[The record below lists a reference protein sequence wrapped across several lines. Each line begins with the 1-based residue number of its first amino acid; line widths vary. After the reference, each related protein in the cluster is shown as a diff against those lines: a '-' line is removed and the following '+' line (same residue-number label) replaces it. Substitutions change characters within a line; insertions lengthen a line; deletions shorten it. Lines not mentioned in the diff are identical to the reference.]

1 MAASPTPTR
10 KRSGSFVGLAV
21 FDPTR
26 IDEKVDRKVLGIPKE
41 EKRLDFIVYPTTKKA
56 WKGQPIPETFYIS
69 REDIVNFYKTGRVPS
84 DFPGM
89 CFEEFGALDLKWR
102 DDQKGLFPLD
112 MTGRLKMTSYLR
124 KLEPLAD
131 ALEHSRTTL
140 AEKEAAQEE
149 KLANRKVVK
158 HPDVPKPDDW
168 KPYVPPA
175 PKEKK
180 LKRKEYRTAQNGDYD
195 RPYLTTRRQRRRRD
209 PDGDAEE
216 GEGL

>member
-1 MAASPTPTR
+1 MVLLSIAGMGILYSLLPDDMTARVIPAEVLEIYESPRMEFELGELKEADAVIKAANE
-10 KRSGSFVGLAV
+10 G
-21 FDPTR
+21 
-26 IDEKVDRKVLGIPKE
+26 
-41 EKRLDFIVYPTTKKA
+41 FI
-56 WKGQPIPETFYIS
+56 
-69 REDIVNFYKTGRVPS
+69 
-84 DFPGM
+84 
-89 CFEEFGALDLKWR
+89 
-102 DDQKGLFPLD
+102 

>member
-1 MAASPTPTR
+1 MA
-10 KRSGSFVGLAV
+10 
-21 FDPTR
+21 
-26 IDEKVDRKVLGIPKE
+26 
-41 EKRLDFIVYPTTKKA
+41 
-56 WKGQPIPETFYIS
+56 
-69 REDIVNFYKTGRVPS
+69 
-84 DFPGM
+84 
-89 CFEEFGALDLKWR
+89 
-102 DDQKGLFPLD
+102 
-112 MTGRLKMTSYLR
+112 GRLKKTGHLR
-124 KLEPLAD
+124 QWLPLAD
-131 ALEHSRTTL
+131 ALAASRTKR
-140 AEKEAAQEE
+140 EKKEATLEK

-158 HPDVPKPDDW
+158 HPGVEKPADW

>member
-1 MAASPTPTR
+1 MGGHRGGGDDKDQP
-10 KRSGSFVGLAV
+10 GH
-21 FDPTR
+21 
-26 IDEKVDRKVLGIPKE
+26 GIFAYRTKDD
-41 EKRLDFIVYPTTKKA
+41 KTWRLH
-56 WKGQPIPETFYIS
+56 
-69 REDIVNFYKTGRVPS
+69 
-84 DFPGM
+84 
-89 CFEEFGALDLKWR
+89 
-102 DDQKGLFPLD
+102 